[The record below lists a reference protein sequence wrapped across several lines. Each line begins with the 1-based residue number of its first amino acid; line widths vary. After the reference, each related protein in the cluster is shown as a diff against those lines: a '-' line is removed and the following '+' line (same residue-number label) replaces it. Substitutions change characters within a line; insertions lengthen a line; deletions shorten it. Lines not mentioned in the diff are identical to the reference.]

1 MIGSKYMKTKLSPSS
16 LIALVT
22 YILHY
27 IFNHAKFSLFYSRK
41 FEYIPRNI
49 PWISGW
55 PTIIGSGRIYTG
67 KGVVIKSTD
76 YPVEILTGPKGNVHL
91 GDNVAVT
98 CGCIFNSADDISIGD
113 ETIIG
118 HHCYMIDSD
127 VHAWDNKRIQTAP
140 IKIGKHVWIGIRV
153 TILKGVT
160 IGDNA
165 IIGAGSVVTH
175 DIPAFTIAAGNPARE
190 IYKTETGYQ

>member
-1 MIGSKYMKTKLSPSS
+1 MKTKLSASS
-16 LIALVT
+16 LFELLRYVLR
-22 YILHY
+22 YVFY
-27 IFNHAKFSLFYSRK
+27 NAKFRLFYSRK
-41 FEYIPRNI
+41 FVYTPRNI
-49 PWISGW
+49 PCIFGR
-55 PTIIGSGRIYTG
+55 PIIIGPGKIYAG
-67 KGVVIKSTD
+67 KGVFIRSTA
-76 YPVEILTGPKGNVHL
+76 YPVEILTGPKGTVHL
-91 GDNVAVT
+91 GNKVAVT

-127 VHAWDNKRIQTAP
+127 VHAWDNKKIQTAP

-190 IYKTETGYQ
+190 IHKTETGYQ